1 LSITF
6 RFFLGEFGRFF
17 LDGTISLPVGAGL
30 LFTAAGG
37 AGGIVEGGAEEGM
50 KLGGGPGGEIL
61 GALLSFPFSPVSPFS
76 PLGLVELLSG
86 EDGGGGVC

>member
-1 LSITF
+1 MVNSVGSFWMELSS
-6 RFFLGEFGRFF
+6 L
-17 LDGTISLPVGAGL
+17 LVGTGL

-37 AGGIVEGGAEEGM
+37 AGGIVEGGAEEGT

-76 PLGLVELLSG
+76 PLGLDVLLSG
-86 EDGGGGVC
+86 EDGGRGGC